1 MSTITSRALPRSSS
15 VLVLAGLLLG
25 CAQTPTEKPAPRQ
38 DPPPST
44 LGALPATYI
53 DEAGCPGCLAATVTL
68 RADGSFLLREQL
80 GATEFYDFGKWR
92 YADGQLEL
100 AGDRDTRNYPVT
112 ALRRAAQV
120 ETLRGPFR
128 MVGLYDGARFKECL
142 TGIAWSFAPTR
153 AAETLQQEFRKQP
166 GAPVLVS
173 LDAQLEGSPEALRV
187 FRTPTVLNSRTCPS

>member
-1 MSTITSRALPRSSS
+1 MSTITSRALPRFKE
-15 VLVLAGLLLG
+15 VLVLGSALLG
-25 CAQTPTEKPAPRQ
+25 CAQAPTEKPQVKPEPAPA
-38 DPPPST
+38 D
-44 LGALPATYI
+44 LGALPATYV
-53 DEAGCPGCLAATVTL
+53 DDPGCPGCLAATVTL

-80 GATEFYDFGKWR
+80 GAAEFYDFGKWR
-92 YADGQLEL
+92 YADGKLEL
-100 AGDRDTRNYPVT
+100 AGDRDTRSYPVT

-166 GAPVLVS
+166 GAPVLVA
-173 LDAQLEGSPEALRV
+173 LDAQLEGAPEALRV